1 MLALVTSGG
10 WAPRRGRRLRIV
22 LAPVIAGTGITVV
35 AVLGTV
41 IAITGGS
48 LDCLG
53 GGATIAGPAG
63 PPPSDTAVAAIP
75 AARLRLY
82 ELAGRRFDIDW
93 SFLASIGTQEC
104 NNDGCQGDN
113 GYGCAGP
120 MQIAER
126 PNTPCSPAPGP
137 TLWDRFQVS
146 AFGGTPDINDPAD
159 AIFTAAHILRD
170 DMGAPATGG
179 SYEGYYQAACRY
191 YGACADAAAN
201 YASEVMA
208 RAVQYGFN
216 GAGAPAPTSLAA
228 AQPAPDPPGN
238 DGGCDAGSVAAGGGD
253 PLIVAV
259 AESQLGQTAHPP
271 ASDCTIYGPC
281 EEWCSLFAAWVW
293 QHARIAL
300 PGGTTPYAHSGTL
313 YTWTQTHRGRVLPPT
328 ATPLPGDAVL
338 YGAGP
343 SDSVHV
349 GIVEQVLPNG
359 EITTI
364 DGNLADRVVRVGPFL
379 PGRAVQAGEPAAI
392 YGYAQPPTS
401 SAAGLEA

>member
-1 MLALVTSGG
+1 MLALVRPAGL
-10 WAPRRGRRLRIV
+10 APRRGRWARIV

-48 LDCLG
+48 LGCLG

-63 PPPSDTAVAAIP
+63 PPPSDTAVAVIP

-82 ELAGRRFDIDW
+82 ELAGRRFDINW

-126 PNTPCSPAPGP
+126 PNTPCSPGPGP

-343 SDSVHV
+343 ADSVHV

-364 DGNLADRVVRVGPFL
+364 DGNLDDRVVRVGPFL
-379 PGRAVQAGEPAAI
+379 PGRATQAGEPAAI
-392 YGYAQPPTS
+392 YGYAQPPSPTAS
-401 SAAGLEA
+401 LVA